1 MGITFKPPTTS
12 ELMEI
17 DPWASKGVENYKE
30 ICEKFGL
37 DIIDHTK
44 LPNPTHLH
52 RRGIIFAH
60 RDLDNI
66 LEAKK
71 AGRPFGVLSG
81 LMPSG
86 QIHLGHK
93 MVIDQAKWFQDLG
106 GDVTITVADLE
117 AHATRG
123 LSLEKCR
130 EYAIEEYISNYAGMG
145 LDPDKTSIY
154 FQSERPIVQKL
165 GFTLGK
171 KTNLSEME
179 AIYGFSGETNL
190 AHVQS
195 PLVQAGDIVHPQL
208 DEYGGL
214 RPIVVPVG
222 IDQDP
227 HIRLTRGMVSKTNWF
242 NVNQNKSGN
251 ITIGLSIQNNN
262 QNAMGLREDGSVD
275 KSQRQKVIDK
285 AVATIGKAGF
295 NKTNANAKHGTI
307 EIKDAAHDDYH
318 EIKYNLLTLERQMGG
333 MGLMQPASTYHQFAI
348 GMTGGKM
355 SSSQPE
361 TTMFLNDSMKSIEKK
376 IKASFSGGQTTVEEH
391 RKKGGNPDID
401 VAYQY
406 LRYFFEEDDKELD
419 DIREEYVSGKLLTGE
434 IKSICIE
441 KAISWMK
448 NHHELKDQNQ
458 HLIKEFLN

>member
-1 MGITFKPPTTS
+1 
-12 ELMEI
+12 MEI
-17 DPWASKGVENYKE
+17 DPWASKGIKNYDE

-37 DIIDHTK
+37 EKIDSTK

-60 RDLDNI
+60 RDLDSI
-66 LEAKK
+66 LNAKK
-71 AGRPFGVLSG
+71 AGKPFGVLSG

-86 QIHLGHK
+86 QMHLGHK

-106 GDVTITVADLE
+106 GDVTIAVADLE

-130 EYAIEEYISNYAGMG
+130 KYAVEEYLSNYAGMG
-145 LDPDKTSIY
+145 LNPEKTSIY
-154 FQSERPIVQKL
+154 FQSERPIVQKM
-165 GFTLGK
+165 GFTLGT

-179 AIYGFSGETNL
+179 AIYGFSGKTSL

-208 DEYGGL
+208 EEYGGL

-222 IDQDP
+222 MDQDP

-251 ITIGLSIQNNN
+251 LTIGLSIQDNN
-262 QNAMGLREDGSVD
+262 QEIMGVRDDGGVD
-275 KSQRQKVIDK
+275 KNQRKMIVDK
-285 AVATIGKAGF
+285 AISAINKAGY
-295 NKTNANAKHGTI
+295 NEINSNPKHGTI
-307 EIKDAAHDDYH
+307 DIKDATSKNQN
-318 EIKYNLLTLERQMGG
+318 EIQYQLLSLERQLGG
-333 MGLMQPASTYHQFAI
+333 MGLMQPSSTYHQFAV

-361 TTMFLNDSMKSIEKK
+361 TTIFLNDSMKSIEKK
-376 IKASFSGGQTTVEEH
+376 IKSSFSGGQATVEEH
-391 RKKGGNPDID
+391 RAKGGDPDVD

-406 LRYFFEEDDKELD
+406 LRYFFEEDDKELGN
-419 DIREEYVSGKLLTGE
+419 IREEYMSGKLLTGE
-434 IKSICIE
+434 IKSICVE
-441 KAISWMK
+441 KATSWMK
-448 NHHELKDQNQ
+448 KHHELKDQNQ
-458 HLIKEFLN
+458 HLIKDFLN

>member
-1 MGITFKPPTTS
+1 
-12 ELMEI
+12 MEI
-17 DPWASKGVENYKE
+17 DPWASKGIKNYDE

-37 DIIDHTK
+37 DKIDSTK

-60 RDLDNI
+60 RDLDSI
-66 LEAKK
+66 LNARK
-71 AGRPFGVLSG
+71 AGKPFGVLSG

-86 QIHLGHK
+86 QMHLGHK

-106 GDVTITVADLE
+106 GDVTIAVADLE

-130 EYAIEEYISNYAGMG
+130 KYAIEEYISNYAGMG
-145 LDPDKTSIY
+145 LNPEKTSIY
-154 FQSERPIVQKL
+154 FQSERPIVQKM
-165 GFTLGK
+165 GFTLGT

-179 AIYGFSGETNL
+179 AIYGFSGKTSL

-222 IDQDP
+222 MDQDP

-242 NVNQNKSGN
+242 NINNNKSGN
-251 ITIGLSIQNNN
+251 LTIGLSIQDNN
-262 QNAMGLREDGSVD
+262 QEIMGMRDEGGVD
-275 KSQRQKVIDK
+275 KNQRKMIVDK
-285 AVATIGKAGF
+285 AISAINKAGYKEI
-295 NKTNANAKHGTI
+295 NSNPKHGTI
-307 EIKDAAHDDYH
+307 DIKDAAADNQT
-318 EIKYNLLTLERQMGG
+318 EIQYELLTLERQLGG
-333 MGLMQPASTYHQFAI
+333 MGLMQPSSTYHQFAV

-361 TTMFLNDSMKSIEKK
+361 TTIFLNDTMKNIEKK
-376 IKASFSGGQTTVEEH
+376 IKASFSGGQATIEEH
-391 RKKGGNPDID
+391 RAKGGNPDVD

-419 DIREEYVSGKLLTGE
+419 KLREEYVSGKLLTGE
-434 IKSICIE
+434 IKAICVE
-441 KAISWMK
+441 KATSWMK

-458 HLIKEFLN
+458 HLVKEFLN

>member
-1 MGITFKPPTTS
+1 
-12 ELMEI
+12 MEI
-17 DPWASKGVENYKE
+17 DPWESKGIKNYDE

-37 DIIDHTK
+37 EKIDSSK

-60 RDLDNI
+60 RDLDSVLN
-66 LEAKK
+66 ARKSGK
-71 AGRPFGVLSG
+71 SFGVLSG

-86 QIHLGHK
+86 QMHLGHK

-106 GDVTITVADLE
+106 GDVTIAVADLE

-130 EYAIEEYISNYAGMG
+130 KYAVEEYISNYAGMG
-145 LDPDKTSIY
+145 LNPEKTSIY
-154 FQSERPIVQKL
+154 FQSERSIVQKM
-165 GFTLGK
+165 GFTLGT

-179 AIYGFSGETNL
+179 AIYGFSGNTSL

-242 NVNQNKSGN
+242 NVNNNKSGN
-251 ITIGLSIQNNN
+251 LTIGLSIQDNN
-262 QNAMGLREDGSVD
+262 QEIMGIRSDGG
-275 KSQRQKVIDK
+275 IDK
-285 AVATIGKAGF
+285 NQRKMIIDRAISAINKAGYKEI
-295 NKTNANAKHGTI
+295 NSNPKHGTI
-307 EIKDAAHDDYH
+307 DVKDANTENRA
-318 EIKYNLLTLERQMGG
+318 EIQYELLTLERQLGG
-333 MGLMQPASTYHQFAI
+333 MGLMQPSSTYHQFAV

-361 TTMFLNDSMKSIEKK
+361 TTIFLNDSMKSVEKK
-376 IKASFSGGQTTVEEH
+376 IKASFSGGQSTIEEH
-391 RKKGGNPDID
+391 RSKGGNPEID

-406 LRYFFEEDDKELD
+406 LRYFFEEDDNELNK
-419 DIREEYVSGKLLTGE
+419 IREEYISGELLTGE
-434 IKSICIE
+434 IKAICVD
-441 KAISWMK
+441 KATTWMK
-448 NHHELKDQNQ
+448 THHELKDQNQ
-458 HLIKEFLN
+458 HLVKDFLN

>member
-1 MGITFKPPTTS
+1 
-12 ELMEI
+12 MEI
-17 DPWASKGVENYKE
+17 NPWSSKGVKNYKE
-30 ICEKFGL
+30 ICDKFGL
-37 DIIDHTK
+37 DMIDHTK

-60 RDLDNI
+60 RDLDNV
-66 LEAKK
+66 LNARK
-71 AGRPFGVLSG
+71 AGRSFGVLSG

-93 MVIDQAKWFQDLG
+93 MVIDQAKWFQELG

-130 EYAIEEYISNYAGMG
+130 KYAIEEYISNYAGMG
-145 LDPDKTSIY
+145 LDPDRTSIY
-154 FQSERPIVQKL
+154 FQSERPIVQKM
-165 GFTLGK
+165 GFTLGT

-179 AIYGFSGETNL
+179 AIYGFSGKTSL

-242 NVNQNKSGN
+242 NVNQNKDGN
-251 ITIGLSIQNNN
+251 LTVGLSIQDNN
-262 QNAMGLREDGSVD
+262 QEIMGMRNDGGVD
-275 KSQRQKVIDK
+275 RNQRKMIVDK
-285 AVATIGKAGF
+285 AVSAINKAGF
-295 NKTNANAKHGTI
+295 NQINSNPKHGTI
-307 EIKDAAHDDYH
+307 DIKDATTANQN
-318 EIKYNLLTLERQMGG
+318 EIQYQLLTLERQLGG
-333 MGLMQPASTYHQFAI
+333 MGLMQPSSTYHQFAV

-361 TTMFLNDSMKSIEKK
+361 TTMFLNDSMKDIEKK
-376 IKASFSGGQTTVEEH
+376 IKSSFSGGQATVEEH
-391 RKKGGNPDID
+391 RAKGGNPDVD

-406 LRYFFEEDDKELD
+406 LRYFFEEDDSKLEK
-419 DIREEYVSGKLLTGE
+419 IREDYVSGKLLTGE
-434 IKSICIE
+434 IKAMCIE
-441 KAISWMK
+441 KASEWMK

-458 HLIKEFLN
+458 HLIKDFLN

>member
-1 MGITFKPPTTS
+1 
-12 ELMEI
+12 MEI
-17 DPWASKGVENYKE
+17 DPWASKGIKNYDE

-37 DIIDHTK
+37 EKIDSSK

-60 RDLDNI
+60 RDLDSVLN
-66 LEAKK
+66 ARKSGK
-71 AGRPFGVLSG
+71 SFGVLSG

-86 QIHLGHK
+86 QMHLGHK

-106 GDVTITVADLE
+106 GDVTIAVADLE

-123 LSLEKCR
+123 LSLEKCKK
-130 EYAIEEYISNYAGMG
+130 YAVEEYISNYAGMG
-145 LDPDKTSIY
+145 LNPEKTSIY
-154 FQSERPIVQKL
+154 FQSERSIVQKM
-165 GFTLGK
+165 GFTLGT

-179 AIYGFSGETNL
+179 AIYGFSGNTSL

-242 NVNQNKSGN
+242 NVNNNKSGN
-251 ITIGLSIQNNN
+251 LTIGLSIQDNN
-262 QNAMGLREDGSVD
+262 QEIMGIRSDGG
-275 KSQRQKVIDK
+275 IDK
-285 AVATIGKAGF
+285 NQRKMIIDRAISAINKAGYKEI
-295 NKTNANAKHGTI
+295 NSNPKHGTI
-307 EIKDAAHDDYH
+307 DVKDANTENRA
-318 EIKYNLLTLERQMGG
+318 EIQYELLTLERQLGG
-333 MGLMQPASTYHQFAI
+333 MGLMQPSSTYHQFAV

-361 TTMFLNDSMKSIEKK
+361 TTIFLNDSMKSIEKK
-376 IKASFSGGQTTVEEH
+376 IKASFSGGQSTIEEH
-391 RKKGGNPDID
+391 RSKGGNPEID

-406 LRYFFEEDDKELD
+406 LRYFFEEDDNELNK
-419 DIREEYVSGKLLTGE
+419 IREEYISGELLTGE
-434 IKSICIE
+434 IKAICVD
-441 KAISWMK
+441 KATTWMK
-448 NHHELKDQNQ
+448 THHELKDQNQ
-458 HLIKEFLN
+458 HLVKDFLN

>member
-1 MGITFKPPTTS
+1 MK
-12 ELMEI
+12 I

-30 ICEKFGL
+30 ICDKFGL
-37 DIIDHTK
+37 DMIDSKK

-60 RDLDNI
+60 RDLDNV

-71 AGRPFGVLSG
+71 TGRPFGVLSG

-145 LDPDKTSIY
+145 LDPEKTSIY

-179 AIYGFSGETNL
+179 AIYGFSGDTNL

-208 DEYGGL
+208 EEYGGL

-242 NVNQNKSGN
+242 NVKQNKSGN
-251 ITIGLSIQNNN
+251 ITIGLSIQDNN
-262 QNAMGLREDGSVD
+262 QESMGLRSDGGID
-275 KSQRQKVIDK
+275 RSQRQKVVDK
-285 AVATIGKAGF
+285 VINAIGKAGF
-295 NKTNANAKHGTI
+295 KKTNANPKHGTI
-307 EIKDAAHDDYH
+307 EIKDATKDNYN
-318 EIKYNLLTLERQMGG
+318 EIKYHLLALERQMGG

-361 TTMFLNDSMKSIEKK
+361 TTIFLNDSMKDIEKK
-376 IKASFSGGQTTVEEH
+376 IKSSFSGGQATVEEH
-391 RKKGGNPDID
+391 RAKGGNPDGD
-401 VAYQY
+401 VAFQY
-406 LRYFFEEDDKELD
+406 LRYFFEENDNELER
-419 DIREEYVSGKLLTGE
+419 IRNEYVSGDLLTGE
-434 IKSICIE
+434 IKAICAE
-441 KAISWMK
+441 KASMWMER
-448 NHHELKDQNQ
+448 HHELKDQNQ
-458 HLIKEFLN
+458 HLVKEFLK

>member
-1 MGITFKPPTTS
+1 
-12 ELMEI
+12 MEI
-17 DPWASKGVENYKE
+17 DPWASKGIKNYDE

-37 DIIDHTK
+37 EKIDSTK

-60 RDLDNI
+60 RDLDSI
-66 LEAKK
+66 LNAKK
-71 AGRPFGVLSG
+71 TGKPFGVLSG

-86 QIHLGHK
+86 QMHLGHK

-106 GDVTITVADLE
+106 GDVTIAVADLE

-130 EYAIEEYISNYAGMG
+130 KYAIEEYISNYAGMG
-145 LDPDKTSIY
+145 LNPEKTSIY
-154 FQSERPIVQKL
+154 FQSERPIVQKM
-165 GFTLGK
+165 GFTLGT

-179 AIYGFSGETNL
+179 AIYGFTGKTSL

-242 NVNQNKSGN
+242 NVNQNKTGN
-251 ITIGLSIQNNN
+251 LTIGLSIQDNN
-262 QNAMGLREDGSVD
+262 QEIMGMREDGGIDKNQRKMIVD
-275 KSQRQKVIDK
+275 KAISAIN
-285 AVATIGKAGF
+285 KAGY
-295 NKTNANAKHGTI
+295 NELNSNPKHGTI
-307 EIKDAAHDDYH
+307 DIKDATSENQN
-318 EIKYNLLTLERQMGG
+318 EIQHQLLSLERQLGG
-333 MGLMQPASTYHQFAI
+333 MGLMQPSSTYHQFAV

-361 TTMFLNDSMKSIEKK
+361 TTIFLNDSMKSIEKK
-376 IKASFSGGQTTVEEH
+376 IKSSFSGGQATVEEH
-391 RKKGGNPDID
+391 RAKGGNPDID

-406 LRYFFEEDDKELD
+406 LRYFFEENDKELD
-419 DIREEYVSGKLLTGE
+419 NIREEYISGKLLTGE
-434 IKSICIE
+434 IKSICVE
-441 KAISWMK
+441 KATSWMK
-448 NHHELKDQNQ
+448 KHHELKDQNQ
-458 HLIKEFLN
+458 HLIKDFLN

>member
-1 MGITFKPPTTS
+1 
-12 ELMEI
+12 MEI
-17 DPWASKGVENYKE
+17 DPWASKGIKNYDE

-37 DIIDHTK
+37 EKIDSSK

-60 RDLDNI
+60 RDLDSVLN
-66 LEAKK
+66 ARKSGK
-71 AGRPFGVLSG
+71 SFGVLSG

-86 QIHLGHK
+86 QMHLGHK

-106 GDVTITVADLE
+106 GDVTIAVADLE

-130 EYAIEEYISNYAGMG
+130 KYAVEEYISNYAGMG
-145 LDPDKTSIY
+145 LNPEKTSIY
-154 FQSERPIVQKL
+154 FQSERSIVQKI
-165 GFTLGK
+165 GFTLGT

-179 AIYGFSGETNL
+179 AIYGFSGNTSL

-242 NVNQNKSGN
+242 NVNNNKSGN
-251 ITIGLSIQNNN
+251 LTIGLSIQDNN
-262 QNAMGLREDGSVD
+262 QEIMGIRSDGG
-275 KSQRQKVIDK
+275 IDK
-285 AVATIGKAGF
+285 NQRKMIIDRAISAINKAGYKEI
-295 NKTNANAKHGTI
+295 NSNPKHGTI
-307 EIKDAAHDDYH
+307 DVKDANTENRA
-318 EIKYNLLTLERQMGG
+318 EIQYELLTLERQLGG
-333 MGLMQPASTYHQFAI
+333 MGLMQPSSTYHQFAV

-361 TTMFLNDSMKSIEKK
+361 TTIFLNDSMKSIEKK
-376 IKASFSGGQTTVEEH
+376 IKASFSGGQSTIEEH
-391 RKKGGNPDID
+391 RSKGGNPEID

-406 LRYFFEEDDKELD
+406 LRYFFEEDDNELNK
-419 DIREEYVSGKLLTGE
+419 IREEYISGELLTGE
-434 IKSICIE
+434 IKAICVD
-441 KAISWMK
+441 KATTWMK
-448 NHHELKDQNQ
+448 THHELKDQNQ
-458 HLIKEFLN
+458 HLVKDFLN

>member
-1 MGITFKPPTTS
+1 M
-12 ELMEI
+12 MEI
-17 DPWASKGVENYKE
+17 DPWASKGIKNYDE

-37 DIIDHTK
+37 EKIDSSK
-44 LPNPTHLH
+44 LPNTTHLH

-60 RDLDNI
+60 RDLDSVLN
-66 LEAKK
+66 ARKSGK
-71 AGRPFGVLSG
+71 SFGVLSG

-86 QIHLGHK
+86 QMHLGHK

-106 GDVTITVADLE
+106 GDVTIAVADLE

-130 EYAIEEYISNYAGMG
+130 KYAVEEYISNYAGMG
-145 LDPDKTSIY
+145 LNPEKTSIY
-154 FQSERPIVQKL
+154 FQSERSIVQKM
-165 GFTLGK
+165 GFTLGT

-179 AIYGFSGETNL
+179 AIYGFSGNTSL

-242 NVNQNKSGN
+242 NVNNNKSGN
-251 ITIGLSIQNNN
+251 LTIGLSIQDNN
-262 QNAMGLREDGSVD
+262 QEIMGIRSDGG
-275 KSQRQKVIDK
+275 IDK
-285 AVATIGKAGF
+285 NQRKMIIDRAISAINKAGY
-295 NKTNANAKHGTI
+295 KETNSNPKHGTI
-307 EIKDAAHDDYH
+307 DVKDANTENRA
-318 EIKYNLLTLERQMGG
+318 EIQYELLTLERQLGG
-333 MGLMQPASTYHQFAI
+333 MGLMQPSSTYHQFAV

-361 TTMFLNDSMKSIEKK
+361 TTIFLNDSMKSIEKK
-376 IKASFSGGQTTVEEH
+376 IKASFSGGQSTIEEH
-391 RKKGGNPDID
+391 RSKGGNPEID

-406 LRYFFEEDDKELD
+406 LRYFFEEDDNELNK
-419 DIREEYVSGKLLTGE
+419 IREEYISGELLTGE
-434 IKSICIE
+434 IKAICVD
-441 KAISWMK
+441 KATTWMK
-448 NHHELKDQNQ
+448 THHELKDQNQ
-458 HLIKEFLN
+458 HLVKDFLN

>member
-1 MGITFKPPTTS
+1 
-12 ELMEI
+12 MEI
-17 DPWASKGVENYKE
+17 DPWASKGIKNYDE

-37 DIIDHTK
+37 EKIDSSK

-60 RDLDNI
+60 RDLDSVLN
-66 LEAKK
+66 ARKSGK
-71 AGRPFGVLSG
+71 SFGVLSG

-86 QIHLGHK
+86 QMHLGHK

-106 GDVTITVADLE
+106 GDVTIAVADLE

-130 EYAIEEYISNYAGMG
+130 KYAVEEYISNYAGMG
-145 LDPDKTSIY
+145 LNPEKTSIY
-154 FQSERPIVQKL
+154 FQSERSIVQKM
-165 GFTLGK
+165 GFTLGT

-179 AIYGFSGETNL
+179 AIYGFSGNTSL

-242 NVNQNKSGN
+242 NVNNNKSGN
-251 ITIGLSIQNNN
+251 LTIGLSIQDNN
-262 QNAMGLREDGSVD
+262 QEIMGVRSDGG
-275 KSQRQKVIDK
+275 IDK
-285 AVATIGKAGF
+285 NQRKMIIDRAISAINKAGYKEI
-295 NKTNANAKHGTI
+295 NSNPKHGTI
-307 EIKDAAHDDYH
+307 DVKDAVTENRA
-318 EIKYNLLTLERQMGG
+318 EIQYELLTLERQLGG
-333 MGLMQPASTYHQFAI
+333 MGLMQPSSTYHQFAV

-361 TTMFLNDSMKSIEKK
+361 TTIFLNDSMKSIEKK
-376 IKASFSGGQTTVEEH
+376 IKASFSGGQSTIEEH
-391 RKKGGNPDID
+391 RSKGGNPEID

-406 LRYFFEEDDKELD
+406 LRYFFEEDDNELNK
-419 DIREEYVSGKLLTGE
+419 IREEYISGELLTGE
-434 IKSICIE
+434 IKAICVD
-441 KAISWMK
+441 KATTWMK
-448 NHHELKDQNQ
+448 THHELKDQNQ
-458 HLIKEFLN
+458 HLVKDFLN

>member
-1 MGITFKPPTTS
+1 
-12 ELMEI
+12 MEI
-17 DPWASKGVENYKE
+17 DPWASKGIKNYDE

-37 DIIDHTK
+37 EKIDSSK

-60 RDLDNI
+60 RDLDSVLN
-66 LEAKK
+66 ARKSGK
-71 AGRPFGVLSG
+71 SFGVLSG

-86 QIHLGHK
+86 QMHLGHK

-106 GDVTITVADLE
+106 GDVTIAVADLE

-130 EYAIEEYISNYAGMG
+130 KYAVEEYISNYAGMG
-145 LDPDKTSIY
+145 LNPEKTSIY
-154 FQSERPIVQKL
+154 FQSERSIVQKM
-165 GFTLGK
+165 GFTLGT

-179 AIYGFSGETNL
+179 AIYGFSGNTSL

-242 NVNQNKSGN
+242 NVNNNKSGN
-251 ITIGLSIQNNN
+251 LTIGLSIQDNN
-262 QNAMGLREDGSVD
+262 QEIMGVRSDGG
-275 KSQRQKVIDK
+275 IDK
-285 AVATIGKAGF
+285 NQRKMIIDRAISAINKAGYKEI
-295 NKTNANAKHGTI
+295 NSNPKHGTI
-307 EIKDAAHDDYH
+307 DVKDANTENRA
-318 EIKYNLLTLERQMGG
+318 EIQYELLTLERQLGG
-333 MGLMQPASTYHQFAI
+333 MGLMQPSSTYHQFAV

-361 TTMFLNDSMKSIEKK
+361 TTIFLNDSMKSIEKK
-376 IKASFSGGQTTVEEH
+376 IKASFSGGQSTIEEH
-391 RKKGGNPDID
+391 RSKGGNPEID

-406 LRYFFEEDDKELD
+406 LRYFFEEDDNELNK
-419 DIREEYVSGKLLTGE
+419 IREEYISGELLTGE
-434 IKSICIE
+434 IKAICVD
-441 KAISWMK
+441 KATTWMK
-448 NHHELKDQNQ
+448 THHELKDQNQ
-458 HLIKEFLN
+458 HLVKDFLN

>member
-1 MGITFKPPTTS
+1 
-12 ELMEI
+12 MEI
-17 DPWASKGVENYKE
+17 DPWASKGIKNYDE

-37 DIIDHTK
+37 EKIDSSK

-60 RDLDNI
+60 RDLDSVLN
-66 LEAKK
+66 ARKSGK
-71 AGRPFGVLSG
+71 SFGVLSG

-86 QIHLGHK
+86 QMHLGHK

-106 GDVTITVADLE
+106 GDVTIAVADLE

-130 EYAIEEYISNYAGMG
+130 KYAVEEYISNYAGMG
-145 LDPDKTSIY
+145 LNPEKTSIY
-154 FQSERPIVQKL
+154 FQSERSIVQKM
-165 GFTLGK
+165 GFTLGT

-179 AIYGFSGETNL
+179 AIYGFSGNTSL

-227 HIRLTRGMVSKTNWF
+227 HIRLTRGIVSKTNWF
-242 NVNQNKSGN
+242 NVNNNKSGN
-251 ITIGLSIQNNN
+251 LTIGLSIQDNN
-262 QNAMGLREDGSVD
+262 QEIMGIRSDGG
-275 KSQRQKVIDK
+275 IDK
-285 AVATIGKAGF
+285 NQRKMIIDRAISAINKAGYKEI
-295 NKTNANAKHGTI
+295 NSNPKHGTI
-307 EIKDAAHDDYH
+307 DVKDANTENRA
-318 EIKYNLLTLERQMGG
+318 EIQYELLTLERQLGG
-333 MGLMQPASTYHQFAI
+333 MGLMQPSSTYHQFAV

-361 TTMFLNDSMKSIEKK
+361 TTIFLNDSMRSIEKK
-376 IKASFSGGQTTVEEH
+376 IKASFSGGQSTIEEH
-391 RKKGGNPDID
+391 RSKGGNPEID

-406 LRYFFEEDDKELD
+406 LRYFFEEDDNELNK
-419 DIREEYVSGKLLTGE
+419 IREEYISGELLTGE
-434 IKSICIE
+434 IKAICVD
-441 KAISWMK
+441 KATTWMK
-448 NHHELKDQNQ
+448 KHHELKDQNQ
-458 HLIKEFLN
+458 HLVKDFLN

>member
-1 MGITFKPPTTS
+1 
-12 ELMEI
+12 MEI
-17 DPWASKGVENYKE
+17 DPWASKGIKNYDE

-37 DIIDHTK
+37 EKIDSTK

-60 RDLDNI
+60 RDLDSI
-66 LEAKK
+66 LNARK
-71 AGRPFGVLSG
+71 AGKPFGVLSG

-86 QIHLGHK
+86 QMHLGHK
-93 MVIDQAKWFQDLG
+93 MVIDQAKWFQELG
-106 GDVTITVADLE
+106 GDVTIAVADLE

-130 EYAIEEYISNYAGMG
+130 EYAVEEYISNYAGMG
-145 LDPDKTSIY
+145 LNPEKTSIY
-154 FQSERPIVQKL
+154 FQSERPIVQKM
-165 GFTLGK
+165 GFTLGT

-179 AIYGFSGETNL
+179 AIYGFSGKTSL

-222 IDQDP
+222 MDQDP

-242 NVNQNKSGN
+242 NVNHNKSGN
-251 ITIGLSIQNNN
+251 LTIGLSIQDNN
-262 QNAMGLREDGSVD
+262 QEIMGMRVDGGIDRNQRKMIVD
-275 KSQRQKVIDK
+275 KAISAIN
-285 AVATIGKAGF
+285 KAGYKEI
-295 NKTNANAKHGTI
+295 NSNPKHGTI
-307 EIKDAAHDDYH
+307 DIKDATAENQT
-318 EIKYNLLTLERQMGG
+318 EIQYELLTLERQLGG
-333 MGLMQPASTYHQFAI
+333 MGLMQPSSTYHQFAV

-361 TTMFLNDSMKSIEKK
+361 TTIFLNDSMKNIEKK
-376 IKASFSGGQTTVEEH
+376 IKASFSGGQATIEEH
-391 RKKGGNPDID
+391 RTKGGNPDID

-406 LRYFFEEDDKELD
+406 LRYFFEENDNELD
-419 DIREEYVSGKLLTGE
+419 KIREEYISGKLLTGE
-434 IKSICIE
+434 IKAICVE
-441 KAISWMK
+441 KATSWMK
-448 NHHELKDQNQ
+448 KHHELKEQNQ
-458 HLIKEFLN
+458 HLVKEFLN

>member
-1 MGITFKPPTTS
+1 
-12 ELMEI
+12 MEI
-17 DPWASKGVENYKE
+17 DPWASKGIQNYRE

-37 DIIDHTK
+37 DAIEHTK

-60 RDLDNI
+60 RDLDNV
-66 LEAKK
+66 LQARKK
-71 AGRPFGVLSG
+71 GRSFGVLSG

-190 AHVQS
+190 AHIQS

-242 NVNQNKSGN
+242 NVNQNKSGS
-251 ITIGLSIQNNN
+251 ITIGLSIQDNN
-262 QNAMGLREDGSVD
+262 QEMMGLKRGGGID
-275 KSQRQKVIDK
+275 KNQRQKIINK
-285 AVATIGKAGF
+285 AIAAIGKAGF
-295 NKTNANAKHGTI
+295 SQTNANAKHGTI
-307 EIKDAAHDDYH
+307 EIKDATYEVHN
-318 EIKYNLLTLERQMGG
+318 EIKYHLLNLERQMGG

-361 TTMFLNDSMKSIEKK
+361 TTMFLNDSMKDIEKK
-376 IKASFSGGQTTVEEH
+376 IKSSFSGGQATVEEH
-391 RKKGGNPDID
+391 RSKGGNPDVD

-406 LRYFFEEDDKELD
+406 LRYFFEEDDNELEK
-419 DIREEYVSGKLLTGE
+419 IRDEYVSGNLLTGE
-434 IKSICIE
+434 IKSICVE
-441 KAISWMK
+441 KAITWMK
-448 NHHELKDQNQ
+448 KHHELKDQNQ
-458 HLIKEFLN
+458 HLVKEFLK

>member
-1 MGITFKPPTTS
+1 
-12 ELMEI
+12 MEI
-17 DPWASKGVENYKE
+17 DPWASKGIKNYDE

-37 DIIDHTK
+37 EKIDSSK

-60 RDLDNI
+60 RDLDSVLN
-66 LEAKK
+66 ARKSGK
-71 AGRPFGVLSG
+71 SFGVLSG

-86 QIHLGHK
+86 QMHLGHK

-106 GDVTITVADLE
+106 GDVTIAVADLE

-130 EYAIEEYISNYAGMG
+130 KYAVEEYISNYAGMG
-145 LDPDKTSIY
+145 LNPEKTSIY
-154 FQSERPIVQKL
+154 FQSERSIVQKM
-165 GFTLGK
+165 GFTLGT

-179 AIYGFSGETNL
+179 AIYGFSGNTSL

-208 DEYGGL
+208 EEYGGL

-227 HIRLTRGMVSKTNWF
+227 HIRLTRGIVSKTNWF
-242 NVNQNKSGN
+242 NVNNNKSGN
-251 ITIGLSIQNNN
+251 LTIGLSIQDNN
-262 QNAMGLREDGSVD
+262 QEIMGIRSDGG
-275 KSQRQKVIDK
+275 IDK
-285 AVATIGKAGF
+285 NQRKMIIDRAISAINKAGYKEI
-295 NKTNANAKHGTI
+295 NSNPKHGTI
-307 EIKDAAHDDYH
+307 DVKDANTENRA
-318 EIKYNLLTLERQMGG
+318 EIQYELLTLERQLGG
-333 MGLMQPASTYHQFAI
+333 MGLMQPSSTYHQFAV

-361 TTMFLNDSMKSIEKK
+361 TTIFLNDSMKSIEKK
-376 IKASFSGGQTTVEEH
+376 IKASFSGGQSTIEEH
-391 RKKGGNPDID
+391 RSKGGNPEID

-406 LRYFFEEDDKELD
+406 LRYFFEEDDNELNK
-419 DIREEYVSGKLLTGE
+419 IREEYISGELLTGE
-434 IKSICIE
+434 IKAICVD
-441 KAISWMK
+441 KATTWMK
-448 NHHELKDQNQ
+448 THHELKDQNQ
-458 HLIKEFLN
+458 HLVKDFLN

>member
-1 MGITFKPPTTS
+1 
-12 ELMEI
+12 MEI
-17 DPWASKGVENYKE
+17 DPWSSKGVKNYKE
-30 ICEKFGL
+30 ICDKFGL
-37 DIIDHTK
+37 DMIDHTK

-60 RDLDNI
+60 RDLDNV
-66 LEAKK
+66 LNARK
-71 AGRPFGVLSG
+71 AGRSFGVLSG

-93 MVIDQAKWFQDLG
+93 MVIDQAKWFQELG

-130 EYAIEEYISNYAGMG
+130 KYAIEEYISNYAGMG
-145 LDPDKTSIY
+145 LDPDRTSIY
-154 FQSERPIVQKL
+154 FQSERPIVQKM
-165 GFTLGK
+165 GFTLGT

-179 AIYGFSGETNL
+179 AIYGFSGKTSL

-242 NVNQNKSGN
+242 NVNQNKDGN
-251 ITIGLSIQNNN
+251 LTVGLSIQDNN
-262 QNAMGLREDGSVD
+262 QEIMGMRNDGGVD
-275 KSQRQKVIDK
+275 RNQRKMIVDK
-285 AVATIGKAGF
+285 AVSAINKAGF
-295 NKTNANAKHGTI
+295 NQINSNPKHGTI
-307 EIKDAAHDDYH
+307 DIKDATTENQN
-318 EIKYNLLTLERQMGG
+318 EIQYQLLTLERQLGG
-333 MGLMQPASTYHQFAI
+333 MGLMQPSSTYHQFAV

-361 TTMFLNDSMKSIEKK
+361 TTMFLNDSMKDIEKK
-376 IKASFSGGQTTVEEH
+376 IKSSFSGGQATVEEH
-391 RKKGGNPDID
+391 RAKGGNPDVD

-406 LRYFFEEDDKELD
+406 LRYFFEEDDSKLEK
-419 DIREEYVSGKLLTGE
+419 IREDYVSGKLLTGE
-434 IKSICIE
+434 IKAMCIE
-441 KAISWMK
+441 KASEWMK

-458 HLIKEFLN
+458 HLIKDFLN

>member
-1 MGITFKPPTTS
+1 
-12 ELMEI
+12 MEI
-17 DPWASKGVENYKE
+17 DPWASKGIKNYDE

-37 DIIDHTK
+37 EKIDSTK

-60 RDLDNI
+60 RDLDSI
-66 LEAKK
+66 LNAKK
-71 AGRPFGVLSG
+71 TGKPFGVLSG

-86 QIHLGHK
+86 QMHLGHK

-106 GDVTITVADLE
+106 GDVTIAVADLE

-130 EYAIEEYISNYAGMG
+130 KYAIEEYISNYVGMG
-145 LDPDKTSIY
+145 LNPEKTTIY
-154 FQSERPIVQKL
+154 FQSERPIVQKI
-165 GFTLGK
+165 GFTLGT

-179 AIYGFSGETNL
+179 AIYGFTGKTSL

-242 NVNQNKSGN
+242 NLNQNKTGN
-251 ITIGLSIQNNN
+251 LTIGLSIQDNN
-262 QNAMGLREDGSVD
+262 QEIMGMREDGGIDKNQRKMIVD
-275 KSQRQKVIDK
+275 KAISAIN
-285 AVATIGKAGF
+285 KAGY
-295 NKTNANAKHGTI
+295 NELNSNPKHGTI
-307 EIKDAAHDDYH
+307 DIKDATSENQN
-318 EIKYNLLTLERQMGG
+318 EIQHQLLSLERQLGG
-333 MGLMQPASTYHQFAI
+333 MGLMQPSSTYHQFAV

-361 TTMFLNDSMKSIEKK
+361 TTIFLNDSMKSIEKK
-376 IKASFSGGQTTVEEH
+376 IKSSFSGGQATVEEH
-391 RKKGGNPDID
+391 RAKGGDPDVD

-406 LRYFFEEDDKELD
+406 LRYFFEENDKELGN
-419 DIREEYVSGKLLTGE
+419 IREEYMSGKLLTGE
-434 IKSICIE
+434 IKSICVE
-441 KAISWMK
+441 KATSWMK
-448 NHHELKDQNQ
+448 KHHELKDQNQ
-458 HLIKEFLN
+458 HLIKDFLN

>member
-1 MGITFKPPTTS
+1 
-12 ELMEI
+12 MEI
-17 DPWASKGVENYKE
+17 DPWASKGIKNYDE

-37 DIIDHTK
+37 EKIDSSK

-60 RDLDNI
+60 RDLDSVLN
-66 LEAKK
+66 ARKSGK
-71 AGRPFGVLSG
+71 SFGVLSG

-86 QIHLGHK
+86 QMHLGHK

-106 GDVTITVADLE
+106 GDVTIAVADLE

-130 EYAIEEYISNYAGMG
+130 KYAVEEYISNYAGMG
-145 LDPDKTSIY
+145 LNPEKTSIY
-154 FQSERPIVQKL
+154 FQSERSIVQKM
-165 GFTLGK
+165 GFTLGT

-179 AIYGFSGETNL
+179 AIYGFSGNTSL

-242 NVNQNKSGN
+242 NVNNNKSGN
-251 ITIGLSIQNNN
+251 LTIGLSIQDNN
-262 QNAMGLREDGSVD
+262 QEIMGVRSDGG
-275 KSQRQKVIDK
+275 IDK
-285 AVATIGKAGF
+285 NQRKMIIDRAISAVKKAGYKEI
-295 NKTNANAKHGTI
+295 NSNPKHGTI
-307 EIKDAAHDDYH
+307 DVKDANTENRA
-318 EIKYNLLTLERQMGG
+318 EIQYELLTLERQLGG
-333 MGLMQPASTYHQFAI
+333 MGLMQPSSTYHQFAV

-361 TTMFLNDSMKSIEKK
+361 TTIFLNDSMKSIEKK
-376 IKASFSGGQTTVEEH
+376 IKASFSGGQSTIEEH
-391 RKKGGNPDID
+391 RSKGGNPEID

-406 LRYFFEEDDKELD
+406 LRYFFEEDDNELNK
-419 DIREEYVSGKLLTGE
+419 IREEYISGELLTGE
-434 IKSICIE
+434 IKAICVD
-441 KAISWMK
+441 KATTWMK
-448 NHHELKDQNQ
+448 THHELKDQNQ
-458 HLIKEFLN
+458 HLVKDFLN

>member
-1 MGITFKPPTTS
+1 
-12 ELMEI
+12 MEI
-17 DPWASKGVENYKE
+17 DPWASKGIKNYDE

-37 DIIDHTK
+37 EKIDSSK

-60 RDLDNI
+60 RELDSVLN
-66 LEAKK
+66 ARKSGK
-71 AGRPFGVLSG
+71 SFGVLSG

-86 QIHLGHK
+86 QMHLGHK

-106 GDVTITVADLE
+106 GDVTIAVADLE

-130 EYAIEEYISNYAGMG
+130 KYAVEEYISNYAGMG
-145 LDPDKTSIY
+145 LNPEKTSIY
-154 FQSERPIVQKL
+154 FQSERSIVQKM
-165 GFTLGK
+165 GFTLGT

-179 AIYGFSGETNL
+179 AIYGFSGNTSL

-242 NVNQNKSGN
+242 NVNNNKSGN
-251 ITIGLSIQNNN
+251 LTIGLSIQDNN
-262 QNAMGLREDGSVD
+262 QEIMGIRSDGG
-275 KSQRQKVIDK
+275 IDK
-285 AVATIGKAGF
+285 NQRKIIIDRAISAINKAGYKEI
-295 NKTNANAKHGTI
+295 NSNPKHGTI
-307 EIKDAAHDDYH
+307 DVKDADTENRA
-318 EIKYNLLTLERQMGG
+318 EIQYELLTLERQLGG
-333 MGLMQPASTYHQFAI
+333 MGLMQPSSTYHQFAV

-361 TTMFLNDSMKSIEKK
+361 TTIFLNDTMKSVEKK
-376 IKASFSGGQTTVEEH
+376 IKASFSGGQATIEEH
-391 RKKGGNPDID
+391 RSKGGNPEID

-406 LRYFFEEDDKELD
+406 LRYFFEEDDNELNK
-419 DIREEYVSGKLLTGE
+419 IREEYISGELLTGE
-434 IKSICIE
+434 IKAICVD
-441 KAISWMK
+441 KATTWMK
-448 NHHELKDQNQ
+448 THHELKDQNL
-458 HLIKEFLN
+458 HLVKDFLN